1 MGEQVVVVGV
11 KQRGFVVVAQV
22 FEQEVIAALDD
33 AKVEVVG
40 CLDDIAI
47 CNGEVIDGV
56 FAFGEFKDVCTI
68 SSSQG
73 VLGSGP
79 KGGVVAAATF
89 VHAQLS
95 RFRLFDVNIQNL
107 PIKEISEGLCSSIN
121 FHLRCWRR

>member
-47 CNGEVIDGV
+47 CNGEVVDGV
-56 FAFGEFKDVCTI
+56 
-68 SSSQG
+68 G
-73 VLGSGP
+73 VLGEH
-79 KGGVVAAATF
+79 KGVSAIPTDQGVAA
-89 VHAQLS
+89 
-95 RFRLFDVNIQNL
+95 
-107 PIKEISEGLCSSIN
+107 
-121 FHLRCWRR
+121 